1 MWALGLTYR
10 FLQLSAL
17 TLNSPPFCFR
27 KWDEDRRVWRQT
39 DLDLNS
45 KTQPD
50 TTPCAMLALPF
61 QACFPSWGMNDATDH
76 LSL

>member
-27 KWDEDRRVWRQT
+27 TWDDDRRVWRQT

-45 KTQPD
+45 STARYYSLCHAGL
-50 TTPCAMLALPF
+50 T
-61 QACFPSWGMNDATDH
+61 FPSLFSQLGNE
-76 LSL
+76 